1 MGLPVAERL
10 EGRRLLSGSFA
21 AHVNFQPA
29 TAPVPAGYMADS
41 GALFGDRG
49 IGLTYGWAGRKPTPV
64 VQRRV
69 RRPSDGVDDR
79 YDTFAIMQGRASG
92 SRWQMQVPSS
102 TYQVSIT
109 AGDPAVSS
117 GRYRIM
123 VDGVLVVNGKATKA
137 QRWVSGSEQLMVS
150 NGLLTVTVPRG
161 TTSKIDFIDI
171 TQIVTPS
178 PAPNPN
184 PNPNPTPTPT
194 PTPNPLDHAL
204 TWGTLANA
212 PIALAE
218 AQSVVV
224 NGKLYVFG
232 GYDVTVPDYQPTN
245 ASEVFDPSTNSWT
258 MLAPMPAAETHM
270 GVATDGQFIYVIG
283 GYTFDPTT
291 TYQTFA
297 TANSFRY
304 DIASNTWSGFVP
316 LPSPRG
322 AGALVYLDG
331 QLHFV
336 GGVNTGRGGQTE
348 HWVLNLSD
356 ANPQWTDSTPLP
368 ISANHTA
375 AVVLN
380 GKIYL
385 VGGQTTS
392 DDSSTIANMVMWD
405 PANPSVWTP
414 LANMPIKRSHAVV
427 AVIDGR
433 IVVAGGTIANDV
445 PLDSVIDYNPDTNA
459 WSTQTSL
466 PDARLAPVGGVIGN
480 QIIVATGFGSAALQ
494 AQTWSATVS

>member
-1 MGLPVAERL
+1 MRLPVAEKL
-10 EGRRLLSGSFA
+10 ESRRLLSGSFA
-21 AHVNFQPA
+21 AHVNFQPV
-29 TAPVPAGYMADS
+29 TALVPAGYVADS

-49 IGLTYGWAGRKPTPV
+49 NGLTYGWAGRKPTPV
-64 VQRRV
+64 VQRHV
-69 RRPSDGVDDR
+69 RRPSDGVDDL
-79 YDTFAIMQGRASG
+79 YDTFAIMQGRGQG
-92 SRWQMQVPSS
+92 SRWQIQVPDG
-102 TYQVSIT
+102 TYQVNVT
-109 AGDPAVSS
+109 AGDPAAAS

-123 VDGVLVVNGKATKA
+123 VDGVLVVNGKATRT
-137 QRWVSGSEQLMVS
+137 QRWVSGSQQLVVS
-150 NGLLTVTVPRG
+150 NGLLTITVPRG
-161 TTSKIDFIDI
+161 ATSKIDFIDI
-171 TQIVTPS
+171 TPVVTSNPG
-178 PAPNPN
+178 PN
-184 PNPNPTPTPT
+184 PNPNPTPTPN
-194 PTPNPLDHAL
+194 PNPLDHPF
-204 TWGTLANA
+204 TWHTLASA

-232 GYDVTVPDYQPTN
+232 GYDVTTPDYQATA
-245 ASEVFDPSTNSWT
+245 ASEVFDPAANSWT
-258 MLAPMPAAETHM
+258 TLAPMPAAETHM
-270 GVATDGQFIYVIG
+270 GVATYGQFIYVIG

-291 TYQTFA
+291 TYQAFA

-304 DIASNTWSGFVP
+304 DVASNTWSNFVA

-336 GGVNTGRGGQTE
+336 GGVNASRAGQTE

-368 ISANHTA
+368 ISANHSA

-427 AVIDGR
+427 MVIDGR

-445 PLDSVIDYNPDTNA
+445 PLNSVIVYNPDTNS
-459 WSTQTSL
+459 WSAQTSL

-480 QIIVATGFGSAALQ
+480 QIIVATGFGSGALQ
-494 AQTWSATVS
+494 AQTWAATVA